1 MATSNPPHPLD
12 LAASPPIFILPTHL
26 KPEELHDTE
35 DQIVQAGGQLTYD
48 AKEARVFIGRVT
60 HKKRAAFDLRARG
73 VWTEESALPGTS
85 SNADVGREQS
95 VQEGPARKKVKLAEH
110 ARSSRY
116 STRSKRLSSSP
127 ISISSDSSGDEGASP
142 PAAQVSWP
150 DLSVHI
156 LILKLSWLEAC
167 LNEGRLLPYQPYMV
181 YAARIIPK
189 PADEVSPR
197 APAPVT
203 TYVKVGGSASQ
214 SQAITARRASK
225 PAVSTSILER
235 AKAEAAVLP
244 SSSRRRFGDHAH
256 HHHSSSSQA
265 DSTHHKRPKLHRTT
279 TSELEYQAKHPLPP
293 LPDWAVGPNAAYA
306 CCRSTPMHTPNDAFI
321 AQLTKIKEARVLTL
335 DDIGV
340 RAYSTSI
347 ASIAAYPYRIAH
359 VEEITRLPGCET
371 KIAAL
376 WREWQDSA
384 PPEADDSERFIQV
397 VRDLEADQDLQHLR
411 LFWNIW
417 GVGPDTAR
425 RFYFEHGWKD
435 LDDVVE
441 FGWSTLTRVQ
451 QIGVKYYDEFLEKI
465 PRREV
470 EAIGDVILRHAR
482 SVLHVPEDK
491 FGSTDD
497 IELIIVGGYRRGK
510 AFSGDVDVILS
521 HREASKTQDL
531 VVEVVRSLEEEGWIT
546 HTLTLHTTTSDRGQ
560 ATLPFRGG
568 TSHGHGFDSLDKALC
583 VWQDPHYAS
592 EDPEA
597 TADDTGPAARKTNP
611 NIHRRVDIIVSAW
624 RTVGC
629 AVLGW
634 SGGTTFQ
641 RDIRRFVR
649 KTHGLKFDSSG
660 VRHRGNGLVL
670 DLEAPRPKDHKGGAL
685 ERLLMGAGG
694 GGGVKAL
701 KRSDFKD
708 DAIEWD
714 DLDTWADRER
724 RLMDGLG
731 IGYRPPEERCTG

>member
-1 MATSNPPHPLD
+1 MATSQSPHPLD
-12 LAASPPIFILPTHL
+12 LTSSPPIFILPTHL
-26 KPEELHDTE
+26 KPKELHETE
-35 DQIVQAGGQLTYD
+35 DLIVHSGGHLTYD
-48 AKEARVFIGRVT
+48 ANEARLFIGKVSQ
-60 HKKRAAFDLRARG
+60 KKRAAFDLRARG
-73 VWTEESALPGTS
+73 VWTEEAALPESS
-85 SNADVGREQS
+85 SNGPGDHEQA
-95 VQEGPARKKVKLAEH
+95 VDEGPSRKKPKLAD
-110 ARSSRY
+110 RPSKTQP
-116 STRSKRLSSSP
+116 STRRRRLSSST
-127 ISISSDSSGDEGASP
+127 ISASSEEPLNDGPSP
-142 PAAQVSWP
+142 PAPVLWP
-150 DLSVHI
+150 DLSIHI

-167 LNEGRLLPYQPYMV
+167 LKEGHLLPYQPYIV

-189 PADEVSPR
+189 PAGEVSPKVQ
-197 APAPVT
+197 APLS
-203 TYVKVGGSASQ
+203 TYAKVGPGSQ
-214 SQAITARRASK
+214 SHTTTARRASK
-225 PAVSTSILER
+225 PTASTSILER
-235 AKAEAAVLP
+235 AKAEAATLP

-256 HHHSSSSQA
+256 HHSSSQA
-265 DSTHHKRPKLHRTT
+265 DFTQHKRPKLHRTT
-279 TSELEYQAKHPLPP
+279 TSELEYQAEHPLPP

-306 CCRSTPMHTPNDAFI
+306 CCRSTPMKTPNDAFI
-321 AQLTKIKEARVLTL
+321 AQLTKIKEARVLRL

-347 ASIAAYPYRIAH
+347 ASVAAYPYHLTH
-359 VEEITRLPGCET
+359 VEEITRLPGCES

-397 VRDLEADQDLQHLR
+397 VRDSDADQDLQHLR

-425 RFYFEHGWKD
+425 KFYFEHGWKD
-435 LDDVVE
+435 IDDVVE

-451 QIGVKYYDEFLEKI
+451 QIGVKYYDEFMEKI

-470 EAIGDVILRHAR
+470 ESIGDVIIRHAR
-482 SVLHVPEDK
+482 FVLNIPEEKYGTKEDV
-491 FGSTDD
+491 
-497 IELIIVGGYRRGK
+497 ELIIVGGYRRGK
-510 AFSGDVDVILS
+510 QFSGDVDVILS
-521 HREASKTQDL
+521 HREESKTRDL
-531 VVEVVRSLEEEGWIT
+531 VVEVVRSLESEGWVT

-583 VWQDPHYAS
+583 VWQDPNYAGK
-592 EDPEA
+592 DPEA
-597 TADDTGPAARKTNP
+597 DEDAARKKNP

-660 VRHRGNGLVL
+660 VRNRGNGLVL
-670 DLEAPRPKDHKGGAL
+670 DLEAPRPKGNQAPWRG
-685 ERLLMGAGG
+685 
-694 GGGVKAL
+694 
-701 KRSDFKD
+701 
-708 DAIEWD
+708 
-714 DLDTWADRER
+714 
-724 RLMDGLG
+724 
-731 IGYRPPEERCTG
+731 C